1 MSPGPR
7 EIMQAPSKR
16 TIRVG
21 TRGSRLALAQTALA
35 IAALENANPG
45 IEFEAVVVS
54 TRGDRNRAAAVA
66 QLGVGVFVKELEEE
80 LERGNIDMAAHSLKD
95 MTSELTPGF
104 HLAAVLERGDP
115 RDVLISR
122 HEGGLAG
129 LPIGAYVGTGSMR
142 RRALLKSARPDL
154 RVEPVRGNVETRLSK
169 AADKGGMDAVVLA
182 AAGLHRLR
190 RKDAISEYFEPE
202 QFVPAVGQGAIA
214 LETLE
219 SRTDMTEIAR
229 SVDHA
234 ETRAAVTAERA
245 FLATIRGGCSAP
257 TSAHA
262 VVTGNSIRIH
272 AFAADKDASSV
283 IRASADGD
291 AGDPASAGIAVARKL
306 LDSGA
311 AELLGV
317 SPDTGDYSND

>member
-1 MSPGPR
+1 
-7 EIMQAPSKR
+7 MQPQSTR
-16 TIRVG
+16 SVRVG

-45 IEFEAVVVS
+45 KAFEAVVVR
-54 TRGDRNRAAAVA
+54 TRGDRNRVAAVA

-80 LERGNIDMAAHSLKD
+80 LENGSIDMAAHSLKD
-95 MTSELTPGF
+95 MTSELAPGF
-104 HLAAVLERGDP
+104 HLAAVLRRGDP

-122 HEGGLAG
+122 HAGGLAG
-129 LPIGAYVGTGSMR
+129 LPQGAAVGTGSMR

-154 RVEPVRGNVETRLSK
+154 RVEPIRGNVDSRLQK
-169 AADKGGMDAVVLA
+169 ASNNGGMDAVVLA
-182 AAGLHRLR
+182 AAGLHRLSK
-190 RKDAISEYFEPE
+190 KDAISEYFEPE
-202 QFVPAVGQGAIA
+202 HFIPAVGQGAIA
-214 LETLE
+214 IETLE
-219 SRTDMTEIAR
+219 SRTDMTELAR

-234 ETRAAVTAERA
+234 ETRAAVTAERT

-262 VVTGNSIRIH
+262 TVNGDSLRVH

-283 IRASADGD
+283 LRASATGVVS
-291 AGDPASAGIAVARKL
+291 DPASVGIAVANEL
-306 LDSGA
+306 LESGA

-317 SPDTGDYSND
+317 SSASGGSSDD

>member
-1 MSPGPR
+1 
-7 EIMQAPSKR
+7 MQAPSNR

-35 IAALENANPG
+35 IAALEKANPG
-45 IEFEAVVVS
+45 IEFAAVVVS

-80 LERGNIDMAAHSLKD
+80 LESCNIDMAAHSLKD
-95 MTSELTPGF
+95 MTSELAPGF
-104 HLAAVLERGDP
+104 HLAAVLKRGDP

-122 HEGGLAG
+122 HAGGLAG
-129 LPIGAYVGTGSMR
+129 LPNGASVGTGSMR
-142 RRALLKSARPDL
+142 RRALLKSERPDL
-154 RVEPVRGNVETRLSK
+154 RVEPIRGNVETRLSK
-169 AADKGGMDAVVLA
+169 ASDEGGMDAVVLA
-182 AAGLHRLR
+182 AAGLHRLG
-190 RKDAISEYFEPE
+190 RKDAIAEYFEPE
-202 QFVPAVGQGAIA
+202 QFVPAVGQGVIA

-219 SRTDMTEIAR
+219 SRSDVTDIAR

-262 VVTGNSIRIH
+262 VVNGKSIRIH

-283 IRASADGD
+283 LRSSVEGD
-291 AGDPASAGIAVARKL
+291 ASDPASAGIAVARKL

-317 SPDTGDYSND
+317 SPDAGDYSND

>member
-1 MSPGPR
+1 MSGEP
-7 EIMQAPSKR
+7 MQARSKK

-21 TRGSRLALAQTALA
+21 TRGSRLALAQTAIA
-35 IAALENANPG
+35 ISALETANPG
-45 IEFEAVVVS
+45 VEFEAVVVS

-66 QLGVGVFVKELEEE
+66 QLGVGVYVKEIEEE
-80 LERGNIDMAAHSLKD
+80 LESGNIDMAAHSLKD
-95 MTSELTPGF
+95 MTSELGSGF

-115 RDVLISR
+115 RDALISR
-122 HEGGLAG
+122 HDGGFSG
-129 LPIGAYVGTGSMR
+129 LPRGASVGTGSMR
-142 RRALLKSARPDL
+142 RRTLLKSARPDL
-154 RVEPVRGNVETRLSK
+154 RVEPIRGNVETRLSK
-169 AADKGGMDAVVLA
+169 ASDEGGLDAVVLA
-182 AAGLHRLR
+182 AAGLHRLER
-190 RKDAISEYFEPE
+190 DDAISEYFEPE

-219 SRTDMTEIAR
+219 SRTDVTDLAR

-234 ETRAAVTAERA
+234 QTRAAVTAERA

-262 VVTGNSIRIH
+262 VVNGNAIRIH

-283 IRASADGD
+283 LRASADGD
-291 AGDPASAGIAVARKL
+291 ADDPASAGIAVARKL

-311 AELLGV
+311 PELMGV
-317 SPDTGDYSND
+317 SPGNGDPSDA